1 MIKCFCDRYVCVE
14 SQQLDD
20 DDLIGNRP
28 RFRRGSFRAL
38 RESRAAGMS
47 RRDFANG
54 ALLVEGPLRT
64 CDSARAWKLD
74 FAPADATQTQPQ
86 RNHILLLNIV
96 HFTCMTLSL
105 SSMVLQESL

>member
-64 CDSARAWKLD
+64 CDSARAREHGSWILRLPMRPK
-74 FAPADATQTQPQ
+74 
-86 RNHILLLNIV
+86 RNHNETIS
-96 HFTCMTLSL
+96 FY
-105 SSMVLQESL
+105 